1 VHQGEEAIEGRNV
14 KEPERSR
21 VKSEDLE
28 LFGFSPFNPSHLQTF
43 RLSDGRHTMK
53 AMVLDHTDDVS
64 TSPLRLHDRPIPVP
78 HAGQVLVKIRV
89 CGVCR
94 TDLHVVEG
102 ELPNVALPLIPGHQ
116 AVGTVVEVGAKV
128 SEVKKGDRVGI
139 AWLQGTCGR
148 CEFCTSG
155 RENLCLQAS
164 FTGYQVD
171 GGYAEYAVVPARFA
185 YPIPS
190 IFSDEEA
197 APLLCAGIIGYRAL
211 RLSGIKPGQRLGLY
225 GFGASAHIAIQIAR
239 HWGCRVYVSSLKP
252 EHQELARQLGAVWI
266 GRAMEMPPDK
276 LHGSIIFAPAGEL
289 VPPALRALDRGGTVA
304 LAGIHMSAI
313 PSLDYDR
320 DVFGERVIR
329 SVTANTRQDG
339 VDLLREA
346 AAIPITP
353 HTVRFPLEEAN
364 RALQELKAG
373 TFQGAAVLTI

>member
-1 VHQGEEAIEGRNV
+1 
-14 KEPERSR
+14 
-21 VKSEDLE
+21 
-28 LFGFSPFNPSHLQTF
+28 
-43 RLSDGRHTMK
+43 MK
-53 AMVLDHTDDVS
+53 AMVLSQTDDVS
-64 TSPLRLHDRPIPVP
+64 DNPLRLQDLPIPTP
-78 HAGQVLVKIRV
+78 KAGQILVKIHV

-102 ELPNVALPLIPGHQ
+102 EISHIALPLIPGHQ
-116 AVGTVVEVGAKV
+116 AVGTVAQVGTEVSDV
-128 SEVKKGDRVGI
+128 REGDRVGI
-139 AWLQGTCGR
+139 AWLQGTCGQ
-148 CEFCTSG
+148 CEFCMSG
-155 RENLCLQAS
+155 RENLCFKAT

-171 GGYAEYAVVPARFA
+171 GGYAEYAAVQARFA

-239 HWGCRVYVSSLKP
+239 HWGCQVYVSSLKP
-252 EHQELARQLGAVWI
+252 EHQSLARQLGAVWV
-266 GRAMEMPPDK
+266 GGATEMPPDK

-289 VPPALRALDRGGTVA
+289 VPPALRALDRGGTLA
-304 LAGIHMSAI
+304 LAGIHMSPI

-339 VDLLREA
+339 IDLLREA
-346 AAIPITP
+346 AAIPIKP
-353 HTVRFPLEEAN
+353 HTVRFSLEDAN

-373 TFQGAAVLTI
+373 YFQGAAVLTM

>member
-1 VHQGEEAIEGRNV
+1 M
-14 KEPERSR
+14 
-21 VKSEDLE
+21 KS
-28 LFGFSPFNPSHLQTF
+28 
-43 RLSDGRHTMK
+43 
-53 AMVLDHTDDVS
+53 MVLDRTGKVS
-64 TSPLRLHDRPIPVP
+64 SNPLRLQDLPVP
-78 HAGQVLVKIRV
+78 TPTAHQVLVKIHV

-102 ELPNVALPLIPGHQ
+102 ELPDIPLPLIPGHQ
-116 AVGTVVEVGAKV
+116 AVGTVVQVGSEV
-128 SEVKKGDRVGI
+128 SEIKEGDRVGI
-139 AWLQGTCGR
+139 AWLQGTCGE

-155 RENLCLQAS
+155 RENLCLQAQ

-190 IFSDEEA
+190 IFSDDEA

-239 HWGCRVYVSSLKP
+239 HWGCQVYVSSLKP
-252 EHQELARQLGAVWI
+252 EHQKLAKQLGAVWV
-266 GRAMEMPPDK
+266 GGATEMPPDK

-289 VPPALRALDRGGTVA
+289 VPPALRALDRGGTLT
-304 LAGIHMSAI
+304 LAGIHMSPI

-339 VDLLREA
+339 LDLLREA
-346 AAIPITP
+346 AAIPIKP
-353 HTVRFPLEEAN
+353 HTIRFPLEEAN
-364 RALQELKAG
+364 HALQELKAG
-373 TFQGAAVLTI
+373 SFQGAAVLTM

>member
-1 VHQGEEAIEGRNV
+1 
-14 KEPERSR
+14 
-21 VKSEDLE
+21 
-28 LFGFSPFNPSHLQTF
+28 
-43 RLSDGRHTMK
+43 MK
-53 AMVLDHTDDVS
+53 AMVLSHPSDVS
-64 TSPLRLHDRPIPVP
+64 SNPLRLQDLPITSPK
-78 HAGQVLVKIRV
+78 ASQVLVKIHV

-102 ELPNVALPLIPGHQ
+102 ELPDIPSPLIPGHQ
-116 AVGTVVEVGAKV
+116 AVGTVTQVGPEV
-128 SEVKKGDRVGI
+128 SEVKEGDRVGI
-139 AWLQGTCGR
+139 AWLQGTCGE
-148 CEFCTSG
+148 CEFCANG
-155 RENLCLQAS
+155 RENLCLEAK

-239 HWGCRVYVSSLKP
+239 HWGCQVYVSSLKR
-252 EHQELARQLGAVWI
+252 EHQELARLLGAVWV
-266 GRAMEMPPDK
+266 GGATEMPPDK

-289 VPPALRALDRGGTVA
+289 VPPAMRALDRGGTLA
-304 LAGIHMSAI
+304 LAGIHMSPI

-339 VDLLREA
+339 IELLREA
-346 AAIPITP
+346 AAIPIKP
-353 HTVRFPLEEAN
+353 HTVRFPLEQAN

-373 TFQGAAVLTI
+373 TFRGAAVLTM

>member
-1 VHQGEEAIEGRNV
+1 MN
-14 KEPERSR
+14 
-21 VKSEDLE
+21 
-28 LFGFSPFNPSHLQTF
+28 
-43 RLSDGRHTMK
+43 
-53 AMVLDHTDDVS
+53 AMVLDCTSEVS
-64 TSPLRLHDRPIPVP
+64 SNPLRLQDLPIPTP
-78 HAGQVLVKIRV
+78 KAHQVLVKIHV

-102 ELPNVALPLIPGHQ
+102 ELSGIALPLIPGHQ
-116 AVGTVVEVGAKV
+116 AVGTVVQLGPEV
-128 SEVKKGDRVGI
+128 SEMKEGDRVGI
-139 AWLQGTCGR
+139 AWLQGTCGQ
-148 CEFCTSG
+148 CEFCTTG
-155 RENLCLQAS
+155 RENLCLRAT

-239 HWGCRVYVSSLKP
+239 HWGCQVYVSSLKP
-252 EHQELARQLGAVWI
+252 EHQKLAKQLGAVWV
-266 GRAMEMPPDK
+266 GGAGDTPPDK

-289 VPPALRALDRGGTVA
+289 VPPALRALERGGTLA
-304 LAGIHMSAI
+304 LAGIHMSPI
-313 PSLDYDR
+313 PSLDYDQ

-339 VDLLREA
+339 LDLLREA
-346 AAIPITP
+346 AAIPIKP
-353 HTVRFPLEEAN
+353 HTIRFPLEQAN

-373 TFQGAAVLTI
+373 TFQGAAVLTM